1 MLKGKVVYCGAD
13 PNLKGMKCEV
23 IRRKGDNYILATGDE
38 ILGRVEFEVHK
49 SQVKHIK

>member
-1 MLKGKVVYCGAD
+1 MTRRKVVYNGTD

-23 IRRKGDNYILATGDE
+23 LKRKGNKYILVTGDE

-49 SQVKHIK
+49 TQVKQR